1 MDEYG
6 LSDLVQTDYGYHI
19 ILRLPTTRDSLV
31 TYVDDSTSYTIGDY
45 ASASVFSRLLNS
57 WIDEADVTWNK
68 DFKNLTPEKIF
79 K

>member
-1 MDEYG
+1 M
-6 LSDLVQTDYGYHI
+6 
-19 ILRLPTTRDSLV
+19 
-31 TYVDDSTSYTIGDY
+31 TYVDDSTGYTIGDY

-57 WIDEADVTWNK
+57 WIDEADVTWSK